1 MARYRNCGIAK
12 ILPTHSQRSSQQRWG
27 IAPSRFNRALD
38 EGYSLAH
45 DTAQTRANWTRNP
58 AASSAMADSCAARI
72 CDARVQRRLNS
83 PDARPPSPR
92 DWHTDDAGRPAPS
105 DERHPTTGTPNGR
118 CKRHT
123 DHAPHPGLSSRKR
136 EALSGTHS
144 SGGTH
149 LAMVLGSPLRC
160 GRDDNHCSDR
170 SRATRTPSQS
180 RTTLTPLIPTKV
192 GTQSIKGDVRWI
204 GAAPAALD
212 PGLRRDERIF
222 ESAKQIRGRLSDR
235 AQNQNSP
242 NSPPARPRPRINSA
256 AALA

>member
-1 MARYRNCGIAK
+1 MERYRIRRMTENLRPRIQPA
-12 ILPTHSQRSSQQRWG
+12 SQQRWG
-27 IAPSRFNRALD
+27 IAPSRFNRGRN

-45 DTAQTRANWTRNP
+45 DTAQTRANWAGNP
-58 AASSAMADSCAARI
+58 AASSAMADSCAACI
-72 CDARVQRRLNS
+72 CDARAKRCLNI

-105 DERHPTTGTPNGR
+105 DERQPTSGTPNGR

-192 GTQSIKGDVRWI
+192 GTQSIKGDVRSNRS
-204 GAAPAALD
+204 AHAALD
-212 PGLRRDERIF
+212 LGLRRDER
-222 ESAKQIRGRLSDR
+222 
-235 AQNQNSP
+235 
-242 NSPPARPRPRINSA
+242 
-256 AALA
+256 